1 MAASYDSWPTLLR
14 TGFARRRDYS
24 IKPFAGH
31 IMKQVILITGAS
43 TGIGA
48 LSARAL
54 AGAGHTVYASMRD
67 TQGRNAPRVQEL
79 RDYATAHGADLRA
92 LELDVLSQASADAA
106 IAAILAGQ
114 GRLDVVIHNAGG
126 LVTGPMEAFSPE
138 EIGHVFDTNV
148 IGAQRVNKAALPAM
162 REQGSG
168 LLLWISSTTTRGGFP
183 PFMGPY
189 TAAKAAMDSVA
200 VTMSYELTRFG
211 IETSIV
217 TPGAFTRGTAH
228 FPNAGKPADRATSA
242 AYARYDGLMDQVGG
256 RLTALTPV
264 DADPQAV
271 ADEIVRVVG
280 LPAGQRPFRTV
291 IDFIGDGAREVS
303 EVAERVRIDFAR
315 RIGIDDLLSIPAP
328 A

>member
-1 MAASYDSWPTLLR
+1 MAASCNLDLAKDT
-14 TGFARRRDYS
+14 
-24 IKPFAGH
+24 
-31 IMKQVILITGAS
+31 IMQQVILITGAS

-54 AGAGHTVYASMRD
+54 AAAGHIVYASMRD
-67 TQGRNAPRVQEL
+67 TQGRNAPRVRAL
-79 RDYATAHGADLRA
+79 RDDTARHGGDLRA

-106 IAAILAGQ
+106 IAAILAEQ
-114 GRLDVVIHNAGG
+114 GRLDVVVHNAGG
-126 LVTGPMEAFSPE
+126 LVTGPMEAFAPD
-138 EIGHVFDTNV
+138 EIQHVFDTNV

-162 REQGSG
+162 RARGSG
-168 LLLWISSTTTRGGFP
+168 LLLWVGSSTTRGGFP

-189 TAAKAAMDSVA
+189 AAAKAAMDSIA
-200 VTMSYELTRFG
+200 VTMAFELTRFG

-228 FPNAGKPADRATSA
+228 FPNAGKPADHSTSA
-242 AYARYDGLMDQVGG
+242 AYARYEGLMDQVAE
-256 RLTALTPV
+256 RLSALTPP

-291 IDFIGDGAREVS
+291 IDFIGDGAQAVS
-303 EVAERVRIDFAR
+303 EVAEQARIDFAR
-315 RIGIDDLLSIPAP
+315 RIGIADLLSIHPGA
-328 A
+328 